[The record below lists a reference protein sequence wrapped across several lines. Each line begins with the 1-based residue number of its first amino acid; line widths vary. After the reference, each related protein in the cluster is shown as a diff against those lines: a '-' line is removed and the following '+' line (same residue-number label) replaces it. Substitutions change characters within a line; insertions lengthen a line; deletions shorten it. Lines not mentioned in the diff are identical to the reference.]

1 MQELGDDIKADK
13 LFTID
18 STYRTATND
27 YVDLKYEPS
36 EVILLGVVSINKEYD
51 GIIEWS
57 SKYRTLMKKHKKSV
71 ITSESKH
78 HDSAGEYYSYGNKA
92 NFGKVELSSVAQY
105 SSRSRGIDSHL
116 NGI

>member
-1 MQELGDDIKADK
+1 MADDIKADK

-27 YVDLKYEPS
+27 YVDQKYEPS
-36 EVILLGVVSINKEYD
+36 EVILLGVVSINKQYD
-51 GIIEWS
+51 GVIEWS
-57 SKYRTLMKKHKKSV
+57 SKHRTLMKKHKKSV

-78 HDSAGEYYSYGNKA
+78 HGSAGEYYSYGNKA

-105 SSRSRGIDSHL
+105 S
-116 NGI
+116 